1 MIHVYRCI
9 KFDFLICIQGAYS
22 SVGHLGAMENFGLM
36 TFRDILLL
44 YEKDK
49 STERNLE
56 QVALVVCHEVAHQ
69 WFGNY
74 GK

>member
-1 MIHVYRCI
+1 
-9 KFDFLICIQGAYS
+9 LTGS
-22 SVGHLGAMENFGLM
+22 ELTGNLENSGLM

-44 YEKDK
+44 YEKEK

-69 WFGNY
+69 WFGNLVTIEFWNDLW
-74 GK
+74 